1 MTRKRWSLNQINL
14 IWSIN
19 QPRYII
25 SYKVT
30 HVACSI
36 SNIWWR
42 WIFDKEE
49 KEEEEKKT
57 RKRSFLLQRSCCEF
71 EIDPSGKQRKRHRNF
86 LVPRKNFWTNIR
98 LMRPKYLGNYSH
110 RESLVRAY
118 KRNPISKHFRRKYYG
133 NEKKKRKKS
142 LLKLLNI
149 RDFENIS
156 RSRLRKIDLI
166 RMHKYIGRIKVS
178 RVIFPFVSFSL
189 PECKLPSQIRFGID
203 AKYPFETFTCT
214 IWFPKTRSRGG
225 GPRGKFVNPNRRGR
239 KAIKRN

>member
-1 MTRKRWSLNQINL
+1 MRVVS
-14 IWSIN
+14 
-19 QPRYII
+19 
-25 SYKVT
+25 V
-30 HVACSI
+30 
-36 SNIWWR
+36 
-42 WIFDKEE
+42 IFDDGEFLTKKKKKKKKKRQGNVRSSCREVAANLKSILAVNRGNVIVTFSFREKISEQTYDSRVPNILAIIHIENHWYVRIKEIQ
-49 KEEEEKKT
+49 
-57 RKRSFLLQRSCCEF
+57 F
-71 EIDPSGKQRKRHRNF
+71 PSTF
-86 LVPRKNFWTNIR
+86 VENITG
-98 LMRPKYLGNYSH
+98 M
-110 RESLVRAY
+110 
-118 KRNPISKHFRRKYYG
+118 
-133 NEKKKRKKS
+133 KKKRKKS